1 MLISNCIYSQVNT
14 FNGVVALFM
23 KELGVN
29 NRDSLSMTY
38 AVDKLGRALV
48 SRGSKEECSRI
59 AASLSILKTEIVPT
73 IIAQHQQCSVFLLST
88 LLNICTQTP
97 GLQKLC
103 AMVGYRYSR
112 SIKYFEGIYKY
123 IYIYAYILFDLF
135 KFKTNQ
141 HL

>member
-1 MLISNCIYSQVNT
+1 MLISNCIYFQVNT

-103 AMVGYRYSR
+103 AMVG
-112 SIKYFEGIYKY
+112 
-123 IYIYAYILFDLF
+123 
-135 KFKTNQ
+135 
-141 HL
+141 